1 MTNKRIVIFGWAHS
15 VHIQRWAQGLTERG
29 YQIKVISLSGKAL
42 PDVETRV
49 LPRSGKWSYFTQT
62 SHAAREAR
70 EFTPDLVH
78 VHYAGGFGLWGV
90 RTGIKP
96 TVVSV
101 WGSDLV
107 GYRPRWLYNSILRFV
122 LKRATHITATGQ
134 FLKETT
140 CRICPTVCDKISIIP
155 FGVEIPDKIVP
166 PPPEPL
172 RICYIKGHRSKYG
185 PDVLLKA
192 MNEVKK
198 AVPGITLSFAGRG
211 EQTVKLKKKVSA
223 LGLDDTVRFVGFVQR
238 DRIYPFLQEHHL
250 MVMPSLTEAFGVAAL
265 EASACG
271 RPVIASN
278 VGGVPEVV
286 LDGTTGILVPPSDP
300 DKLAQAIINMVQNA
314 EAREKMG
321 RAGYKFVKQRYS
333 WERSLDMMCDLYER
347 LINEKT
353 SRKTKPP
360 SL

>member
-15 VHIQRWAQGLTERG
+15 VHVQRWVQGLTERG
-29 YQIKVISLSGKAL
+29 YQIKVISLSGKTL
-42 PDVETRV
+42 PDVETSV
-49 LPRSGKWSYFTQT
+49 LPRSGKWSYFTQAT
-62 SHAAREAR
+62 AAARQAR
-70 EFTPDLVH
+70 EFTPNLIH

-101 WGSDLV
+101 WGSDLI
-107 GYRPRWLYNSILRFV
+107 GYRPRWLYNSLLRFV
-122 LKRATHITATGQ
+122 LKRATHVTATGR

-140 CRICPTVCDKISIIP
+140 CRICPTVCDKMSIIP
-155 FGVEIPDKIVP
+155 FGVDIPEKIESP
-166 PPPEPL
+166 PSEPL
-172 RICYIKGHRSKYG
+172 RICYIKGHRLKYG

-192 MNEVKK
+192 MTEVKK
-198 AVPGITLSFAGRG
+198 AVPGITLSFAGQG
-211 EQTVKLKKKVSA
+211 ELTRKLKRMVFA
-223 LGLDDTVRFVGFVQR
+223 LGLEDVVHFVGFVQR

-278 VGGVPEVV
+278 VDGVPEVV
-286 LDGTTGILVPPSDP
+286 LDGTTVILVPPKDP
-300 DKLAQAIINMVQNA
+300 DKLAKAIINLAQDANT
-314 EAREKMG
+314 REKMG
-321 RAGYKFVKQRYS
+321 KAGYEFVKKRYS

-347 LINEKT
+347 LINEKP
-353 SRKTKPP
+353 SR
-360 SL
+360 

>member
-1 MTNKRIVIFGWAHS
+1 LTNKRIVIFGWTHS
-15 VHIQRWAQGLTERG
+15 VHVQRWARGLSQRG
-29 YQIKVISLSGKAL
+29 YKIKVVSLDGNPL
-42 PDVETRV
+42 PEIETCV

-62 SHAAREAR
+62 SHAVREAR
-70 EFTPDLVH
+70 EFAPDLVH

-101 WGSDLV
+101 WGSDLI
-107 GYRPRWLYNSILRFV
+107 GYRPRWLYNSLLRFV
-122 LKRATHITATGQ
+122 LKRTTHVTATGQ

-140 CRICPTVCDKISIIP
+140 CRICPTVCDKMSIIP
-155 FGVEIPDKIVP
+155 FGVDIPENIESP
-166 PPPEPL
+166 PSEPL

-192 MNEVKK
+192 MSEVKK
-198 AVPGITLSFAGRG
+198 TVPGVTLSFAGRG
-211 EQTVKLKKKVSA
+211 EQTVKLKKMVSA
-223 LGLDDTVRFVGFVQR
+223 LGLEDTVHFVGFVQR

-286 LDGTTGILVPPSDP
+286 LDGTTGILVPPKDP
-300 DKLAQAIINMVQNA
+300 HKLAEAIINLAQDA
-314 EAREKMG
+314 RAREKMG
-321 RAGYKFVKQRYS
+321 KAGYEFVKQRYS
-333 WERSLDMMCDLYER
+333 WERSLDMMGDLYER
-347 LINEKT
+347 LINEKP
-353 SRKTKPP
+353 SR
-360 SL
+360 